1 MAFLPFGMMGLGMG
15 ANLVGSLMSKPK
27 RPNFDTDAIM
37 RAIEAY
43 IGKDTERL
51 ASAAGTSA
59 AQRAAGQGLTGGAFT
74 QAVNEAEAPVYGQG
88 ASQIAKTRAE
98 LEMQKQLG
106 IQEYNQRH
114 SDWKGQLW
122 GNLGGG
128 LAGIG
133 GQMAAGDWI
142 KKLMGLYGQGGGGG
156 GGGESGLYGG
166 GGGVNYYL
174 PSGAV

>member
-88 ASQIAKTRAE
+88 ASQIAKTRADF
-98 LEMQKQLG
+98 EMQKQQG
-106 IQEYNQRH
+106 IQDYNQRH
-114 SDWKGQLW
+114 RDWKGQLW

-133 GQMAAGDWI
+133 GQLGAESWI
-142 KKLMGLYGQGGGGG
+142 KKLMGLYGQGGGG
-156 GGGESGLYGG
+156 YAP
-166 GGGVNYYL
+166 
-174 PSGAV
+174 PSNNDFGNWGQA